1 MPRFCVRERDVI
13 NQNITLSS
21 FYLPCTTRLREGY
34 GTITLS
40 PAINI
45 EWHITTHI

>member
-21 FYLPCTTRLREGY
+21 FYLPR
-34 GTITLS
+34 
-40 PAINI
+40 
-45 EWHITTHI
+45 TTHKESYYDVRNANEMRM